1 MSRHDTPTHDPARL
15 HAAVY
20 KTLIGLVVWMVLSI
34 WLFFD
39 NGAYSPLLLAVVTGF
54 FAILTAIPLLI
65 WRTRQHAVAKIPTPG
80 SGETFRKW
88 LSGAFETSTGPL
100 RSSEAVAQILLPIA
114 AVCIGMTLFGIV
126 LWLTLPTISS
136 A

>member
-1 MSRHDTPTHDPARL
+1 MSRHDTHDPARL
-15 HAAVY
+15 HPVVY
-20 KTLIGLVVWMVLSI
+20 KTLIGLVVWLVFSV

-39 NGAYSPLLLAVVTGF
+39 TGPYSPLLLAVITGF

-65 WRTRQHAVAKIPTPG
+65 WRTRQHAVAKIPTTG
-80 SGETFRKW
+80 TGETFRTW
-88 LSGAFETSTGPL
+88 LSGAFETRTGRL
-100 RSSEAVAQILLPIA
+100 RSSEATAQILLPIA

-126 LWLTLPTISS
+126 LWLTLPALYS